1 MYFPFFSF
9 RFSLFYPQINA
20 LNYTVCIVG
29 CGPQELYSLGPGLDL
44 EFETESSLMVPEP
57 AQYET
62 IYVTSHKAQCRA
74 GAFNADGTLIATGK
88 R

>member
-1 MYFPFFSF
+1 MHFVHTAHFQPLLLHALQFS
-9 RFSLFYPQINA
+9 
-20 LNYTVCIVG
+20 G

-74 GAFNADGTLIATGK
+74 GAFNADGTLIATGEWL